1 MKLLFM
7 GRKKQSADLLRW
19 TIEQG
24 HEIVAVCTDDQFE
37 NSPTAAVAREL
48 KIPIL
53 SMEEAEEYVLSHD
66 VDLIVSYLYWRKIR
80 KPLIENNRFGCI
92 NFHPA
97 ILPDYKGCGGYNI
110 AILNKLSEWGV
121 TVHYVDE
128 NIDTGPIINVRRF
141 PFDCHTAT
149 AKSLE
154 KITQDALVE
163 LYKETITEF
172 AAKGRLKPLDL
183 DNSQGVYI
191 SRKQMNE
198 MKIITEEELN
208 DEDLDFKIR
217 AFWFPPY
224 DGAYIER
231 NGKRYTLVTKEILD
245 TLVDQDTTA
254 LF

>member
-19 TIEQG
+19 TVEQG
-24 HEIVAVCTDDQFE
+24 HEIVAVCTDDQFS
-37 NSPTAAVAREL
+37 NSPTAATAREL
-48 KIPIL
+48 NIPIL
-53 SMEEAEEYVLSHD
+53 SMEEAEEYVLSNE

-80 KPLIENNRFGCI
+80 KPLIENNRYGCI

-110 AILNKLSEWGV
+110 AILYKLPEWGV

-128 NIDTGPIINVRRF
+128 NIDTGPIIRVKRF
-141 PFDCHTAT
+141 PFDYCTAT

-163 LYKETITEF
+163 LYKETILKIAEE
-172 AAKGRLKPLDL
+172 GRLKALDI
-183 DNSQGVYI
+183 DNSQGTYI

-198 MKIITEEELN
+198 MKIVTEEEL
-208 DEDLDFKIR
+208 DSEDLDVKIR

-231 NGKRYTLVTKEILD
+231 NGMRYTLVTKDILD